1 MSVFFRAHE
10 ERECMGGIGLKP
22 LKADETVESST
33 FHTMSWTILTDILP
47 VDIPTLDENYRI
59 TDAVLY
65 AFGEGAK

>member
-1 MSVFFRAHE
+1 MRVFFRFCE
-10 ERECMGGIGLKP
+10 ERECMGGIGLNP